1 MRVFVTGGAGFI
13 GSNFIRH
20 VLTSTDD
27 VQVTNYD
34 ALTYAGNRANLA
46 DFEQDPRYT
55 FIHGNICDPDL
66 VASSIRGHDAIV
78 NFAAESHVDRSIT
91 GGADFMVANVVGAQV
106 LFDAARKAEIEK
118 FLHISTD
125 EVYGSIAQGSFKE
138 GDALE
143 PNSPYS
149 VSKAG
154 ADLLARAY
162 NVTYGYPITVT
173 RTGNNFGPYHF
184 PEKMIPL
191 FTTNLIDGGTVPIYG
206 DGSQVRD
213 WTYVCN
219 NAEAQWMILNEGV
232 PGEVYNVADDNE
244 MTNKELTYRLLA
256 LFGLSGDEAEA
267 RITHVQ
273 DRPGHDQR
281 YSVDTTKVHALGW
294 KPRVGFEE
302 ALETTVAWFKQ
313 NEDWWRPLKAAGAT
327 QRRGLNA

>member
-20 VLTSTDD
+20 VLTSTSD

-46 DFEQDPRYT
+46 EFEDDPRYT
-55 FIHGNICDPDL
+55 FIHGNICDADL
-66 VASSIRGHDAIV
+66 VASSIAGHDAIV

-125 EVYGSIAQGSFKE
+125 EVYGSIDEGSFKE
-138 GDALE
+138 TDGLF

-162 NVTYGYPITVT
+162 NVTCYSS
-173 RTGNNFGPYHF
+173 
-184 PEKMIPL
+184 
-191 FTTNLIDGGTVPIYG
+191 D
-206 DGSQVRD
+206 
-213 WTYVCN
+213 
-219 NAEAQWMILNEGV
+219 
-232 PGEVYNVADDNE
+232 
-244 MTNKELTYRLLA
+244 
-256 LFGLSGDEAEA
+256 LS
-267 RITHVQ
+267 RSI
-273 DRPGHDQR
+273 
-281 YSVDTTKVHALGW
+281 
-294 KPRVGFEE
+294 
-302 ALETTVAWFKQ
+302 
-313 NEDWWRPLKAAGAT
+313 
-327 QRRGLNA
+327 

>member
-20 VLTSTDD
+20 ILETTSD

-34 ALTYAGNRANLA
+34 ALTYAGNPANLA
-46 DFEQDPRYT
+46 DYAEDPRYT
-55 FIHGNICDPDL
+55 FIHGNICDADL
-66 VASSIRGHDAIV
+66 VAESIKGHDAIV

-125 EVYGSIAQGSFKE
+125 EVYGSIDEGSFRE
-138 GDALE
+138 GDGLF

-191 FTTNLIDGGTVPIYG
+191 FVTNLIDGGTVPIYG

-213 WTYVCN
+213 WTYVRN
-219 NAEAQWMILNEGV
+219 NAEAQWLILNEGT

-244 MTNKELTYRLLA
+244 MTNKELTYRLLE
-256 LFGLSGDEAEA
+256 LFGLEGDEAEA

-273 DRPGHDQR
+273 DRPGHDKR
-281 YSVDTTKVHALGW
+281 YSVDTAKVHTLGW
-294 KPRVGFEE
+294 TPRVGFEE
-302 ALETTVAWFKQ
+302 ALETTVQWFKD
-313 NEDWWRPLKAAGAT
+313 NEGWWRPLKEAGAT
-327 QRRGLNA
+327 QRRGLAS